1 MIKVW
6 WDIVGEIWKENLLL
20 EGSVVV
26 PFLTKKLLNSSQT
39 MAKGRE
45 ASRKSRKVVHER
57 QAKRWEETDLID

>member
-45 ASRKSRKVVHER
+45 ASRESRKVVRER
-57 QAKRWEETDLID
+57 QVKRWEETDLID